1 MEIEVNIFT
10 ICLYFSFINMV
21 LLKMQLKWSQLIRCK
36 IQLKFKDHVLQVITS
51 HTDRLKNEKLSET
64 L

>member
-36 IQLKFKDHVLQVITS
+36 IQLKLKDHVLQVIKFAQT
-51 HTDRLKNEKLSET
+51 RLKMKNYRGH
-64 L
+64 